1 MRIWPCQA
9 APRDE
14 PRVGHGRRG
23 GVPQRSPQPAGSA
36 LRAPSLPSALSSS
49 RPGRGGR
56 CRSRSPVGAAPR
68 RGPARP
74 CPNMRRGSRLPPLH
88 TMPGGCGGRARR
100 GAAGAAAT
108 PAAAAPPAPFPQPLE
123 ADATP
128 LWSPPRAAAG
138 ADRPGEGG
146 RRGAASPQ
154 AAGGG
159 AARPRLAGPRCRVGE
174 RRPASAG
181 GRRAGRAALP
191 KRAVSPRAQK
201 PPFCFRCFLFSLLS
215 RRRSEQMTYLCRSP
229 SGAACASIFVSAV
242 AFRSGAK
249 RLAPPGLQ
257 PGPSTC
263 PLPTERTNFS

>member
-1 MRIWPCQA
+1 M
-9 APRDE
+9 
-14 PRVGHGRRG
+14 
-23 GVPQRSPQPAGSA
+23 
-36 LRAPSLPSALSSS
+36 
-49 RPGRGGR
+49 
-56 CRSRSPVGAAPR
+56 
-68 RGPARP
+68 
-74 CPNMRRGSRLPPLH
+74 
-88 TMPGGCGGRARR
+88 
-100 GAAGAAAT
+100 
-108 PAAAAPPAPFPQPLE
+108 AAAAARAGEQRERRQHRQRQHRPRPSRSRWRPTRRPYGAPRGQRQE
-123 ADATP
+123 RTGQV
-128 LWSPPRAAAG
+128 R
-138 ADRPGEGG
+138 GG

-159 AARPRLAGPRCRVGE
+159 AARPRLARPRCRVGE

-191 KRAVSPRAQK
+191 KRAVSPRARE

-229 SGAACASIFVSAV
+229 SGAACASIFVSTV

>member
-1 MRIWPCQA
+1 M
-9 APRDE
+9 
-14 PRVGHGRRG
+14 GHGRRG
-23 GVPQRSPQPAGSA
+23 GVPQRSPPPAGSA

-138 ADRPGEGG
+138 ADRPGEGREAWGRLTSGRGG
-146 RRGAASPQ
+146 RRGAAGARGAALPGGVSAVPPQ
-154 AAGGG
+154 PGGG
-159 AARPRLAGPRCRVGE
+159 G
-174 RRPASAG
+174 
-181 GRRAGRAALP
+181 AGRAALP

>member
-14 PRVGHGRRG
+14 PRVGEEAESRSGAPHLLAAPCARLPCPAPCPRPARG
-23 GVPQRSPQPAGSA
+23 G
-36 LRAPSLPSALSSS
+36 
-49 RPGRGGR
+49 
-56 CRSRSPVGAAPR
+56 
-68 RGPARP
+68 
-74 CPNMRRGSRLPPLH
+74 
-88 TMPGGCGGRARR
+88 
-100 GAAGAAAT
+100 AGAAAAAHLWGRPLGGARPGPARTCAEAPGCRRFT
-108 PAAAAPPAPFPQPLE
+108 PCQVAAAAARAGEQRERRQHRQRQHRPRPSRSRWRPTRRPYGAPRGQRQERTGQVRAGGVGPPHL
-123 ADATP
+123 
-128 LWSPPRAAAG
+128 
-138 ADRPGEGG
+138 RP
-146 RRGAASPQ
+146 RGAARRGRGSRGR
-154 AAGGG
+154 AAGWVSAVPPQPGG
-159 AARPRLAGPRCRVGE
+159 
-174 RRPASAG
+174 G
-181 GRRAGRAALP
+181 GAGRAALP

>member
-23 GVPQRSPQPAGSA
+23 GVPQRSPPPAGSA

-159 AARPRLAGPRCRVGE
+159 AARPGLAGPRCRVG
-174 RRPASAG
+174 
-181 GRRAGRAALP
+181 
-191 KRAVSPRAQK
+191 
-201 PPFCFRCFLFSLLS
+201 
-215 RRRSEQMTYLCRSP
+215 
-229 SGAACASIFVSAV
+229 
-242 AFRSGAK
+242 
-249 RLAPPGLQ
+249 
-257 PGPSTC
+257 
-263 PLPTERTNFS
+263 